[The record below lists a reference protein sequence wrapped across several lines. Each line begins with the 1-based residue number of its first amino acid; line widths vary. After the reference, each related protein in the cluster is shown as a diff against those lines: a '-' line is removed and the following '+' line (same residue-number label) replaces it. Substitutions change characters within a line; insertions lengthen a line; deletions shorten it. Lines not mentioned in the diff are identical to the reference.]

1 MTNIEIRSEM
11 TQVWQIAAG
20 EPGRNYTD
28 LFIKHDVMFLGPGR
42 YGPYCEEVYRPLI
55 EQGIWTKQK
64 IGTIKRFAT
73 KVEPGHVV
81 LLRNGHRVFSI
92 GVVAEEGYEYN
103 ETFDDVLGW
112 DLQHVQR
119 VIWQDHLTGEL
130 EQIQNKSPLYGSIR
144 GPMPMFTAVNKR
156 QILNQVD
163 HLFDRCRTRPLKPM
177 PGKLPEPLT
186 LEELGEELFSKGLSN
201 EAVDKVILAIQR
213 QRRLAKWYDEYGK
226 ESVRPREHEVVAHMI
241 LPLLLALG
249 WSEQLLAVE
258 WHKIDLAVFSRTPT
272 IAENCCLVC
281 EAKGLE
287 HALEEKV
294 FDQAVKYADGLK
306 LSNCKKILLTDGIRL
321 YLYQRKE
328 NGKWKQSPDGYLNI
342 SLIRT
347 NHIAPAGTNAVDT
360 IMALTPAGINRVSIS
375 TEV

>member
-1 MTNIEIRSEM
+1 M

-20 EPGRNYTD
+20 EPGRNYTP

-42 YGPYCEEVYRPLI
+42 YGPYSDDVYRALI
-55 EQGIWTKQK
+55 DKRLWSGQK
-64 IGTIKRFAT
+64 ISTIRQFAT
-73 KVEPGHVV
+73 KVKRGDIV
-81 LLRNGHRVFSI
+81 LLRNGKQVLSI
-92 GVVAEEGYEYN
+92 GVVAEKEYEYN

-112 DLQHVQR
+112 DLQHTRR
-119 VIWQDHLTGEL
+119 VIWQDLTCEL
-130 EQIQNKSPLYGSIR
+130 KQIQNRSPLYGNIR
-144 GPMPMFTAVNKR
+144 GPMSMFTSVKKP
-156 QILNQVD
+156 QILNQID

-177 PGKLPEPLT
+177 PGKLPDPLT

-201 EAVDKVILAIQR
+201 KAVDKVILAIQR

-226 ESVRPREHEVVAHMI
+226 ESVRPREHEGVAHMI

-258 WHKIDLAVFSRTPT
+258 WHKIDLAAFSGTPT
-272 IAENCCLVC
+272 TEENCCLVC

-287 HALEEKV
+287 RALEGKV

-306 LSNCKKILLTDGIRL
+306 PNNCKKILLTDGIRL

-342 SLIRT
+342 RLIRT
-347 NHIAPAGTNAVDT
+347 NHIAPADTNAVDI
-360 IMALTPAGINRVSIS
+360 IMALTPAGINRVSIN
-375 TEV
+375 TEL